1 LELAGDRL
9 GAILGVGMRNNV
21 VKLVTGSIYRQLRRW
36 HSILLNNAAAGDKKG
51 LWRRGCVS
59 SVVASSAAMI

>member
-1 LELAGDRL
+1 M

-21 VKLVTGSIYRQLRRW
+21 AKLVTGSIYRQLRRW
-36 HSILLNNAAAGDKKG
+36 HSILSNNTVAGDKKG

-59 SVVASSAAMI
+59 SVVASSPVMI